1 MSLRIRFGI
10 LMEVIMDN
18 KTLKEIKLLCLK
30 HQKKN
35 FDCESC
41 TMYRFCMDNFS
52 NYPSGWKIEEKSK

>member
-1 MSLRIRFGI
+1 MG
-10 LMEVIMDN
+10 VIMDN